1 MFNLASQEAH
11 PAALETLILYM
22 PLSADL
28 TLLTVSVWKPSESDF
43 MSYRN
48 DGSTGTSLWNL
59 EKNHRYFI
67 SSLTNTC
74 ILRGTRNLSFV
85 LRRSLLRIFKTT

>member
-1 MFNLASQEAH
+1 MLRIEYQVGKRINEQYDVLRAMFNLASQEAH

-28 TLLTVSVWKPSESDF
+28 TLLTVSVWKPSESNF

-59 EKNHRYFI
+59 EKI
-67 SSLTNTC
+67 TG
-74 ILRGTRNLSFV
+74 IL
-85 LRRSLLRIFKTT
+85 